1 MIAEP
6 LAIHSPVTLRR
17 ADALTL
23 VAMKKHPTSRI
34 DQSMSTLRVRALLVA
49 LQLAVAGCASTAPQP
64 TPDFKPVQKSTSA
77 PLLSKEDLA
86 LLEESVNPVY
96 RIGSGDVLRVEVFG
110 RPEVSGKHIVGPDG
124 TITVPIAGDIAVN
137 DRTRDEA
144 RSLIDQRL
152 RVYFTRPFVNLMV
165 DDYSSNQVTVL
176 GRVERAGIQK
186 FAHSPTLAEVLAGAG
201 AMPILDK
208 QATLTRCAIMRGR
221 EKLIWVDLKAL
232 LNGDPA
238 YNLRMKKGDIV
249 YIPDSSDTAVY
260 VLGSVPKPGSYRLTP
275 RMTLLD
281 VLAQAGGP
289 NEDAAPGKIGIH
301 RAGASQSEIIDLKD
315 LIDGARKVNY
325 TLEDGDVVFVPRN
338 TMAEIGYAMRQVITP
353 AISVLQFGMSLQTIK
368 LQQETTKLQ
377 IETLK
382 ALKP

>member
-1 MIAEP
+1 
-6 LAIHSPVTLRR
+6 
-17 ADALTL
+17 
-23 VAMKKHPTSRI
+23 
-34 DQSMSTLRVRALLVA
+34 MSTLRVRALLVA

-110 RPEVSGKHIVGPDG
+110 RPEVSGKHVVGPDG